1 MKQGSHRTHI
11 ALGLSLMLL
20 LSATGCARWGGLF
33 YALGGGRGQKIPA
46 EYELPPG
53 KLLILVDD
61 PKEKVTWPRARTL
74 LARYVGEE
82 LLAHEA
88 ISTVI
93 SPRSLA
99 KFRQSDSKFESYAA
113 DEIGRKLGAKTVLW
127 IEVRDFVA
135 PEEVEEISTAAKMT
149 LGIKVLTTAE
159 EVSPHGVRLWPTVG
173 SGHIVESSLNAIG
186 VNKMKGE
193 NAVAKELARRS
204 AILVGRVFYQHT
216 LGDIEDDGV

>member
-1 MKQGSHRTHI
+1 MRHSWKSSFS
-11 ALGLSLMLL
+11 LGLAVLMC
-20 LSATGCARWGGLF
+20 LSTAGCARWGALI

-61 PKEKVTWPRARTL
+61 PKERVTWPRARTL
-74 LARYVGEE
+74 LAQFTGEE
-82 LLAHEA
+82 LLEHEA
-88 ISTVI
+88 VSTII

-99 KFRQSDSKFESYAA
+99 NFRQSDSNFERYAA

-127 IEVRDFVA
+127 IEVSDFEA
-135 PEEVEEISTAAKMT
+135 PEEVEEISSAANLT
-149 LGIKVLTTAE
+149 LSIKVLTTAE
-159 EVSPHGVRLWPTVG
+159 EVSPHGVRLWPSVG
-173 SGHIVESSLNAIG
+173 SGRIVESSLNAIA
-186 VNKMKGE
+186 VNKTEGE

-204 AILVGRVFYQHT
+204 AILVARLFYEHT

>member
-1 MKQGSHRTHI
+1 MRHSWKQSL
-11 ALGLSLMLL
+11 ALALALMVCI
-20 LSATGCARWGGLF
+20 STAGCARWGALV

-46 EYELPPG
+46 EFELPPG

-61 PKEKVTWPRARTL
+61 PKERVTWPRARTL
-74 LARYVGEE
+74 LAQYTGEE
-82 LLAHEA
+82 LLEREA
-88 ISTVI
+88 VTTII

-99 KFRQSDSKFESYAA
+99 KFRQSDSNFERYAA

-135 PEEVEEISTAAKMT
+135 PEEVEEISTAAKLT
-149 LGIKVLTTAE
+149 LGIKVLTTKE
-159 EVSPHGVRLWPTVG
+159 EVSPHGVRLWPSVG
-173 SGHIVESSLNAIG
+173 SGHIIESSLNAIA
-186 VNKMKGE
+186 VNKTKGE

-204 AILVGRVFYQHT
+204 AILVARLFYQHT

>member
-1 MKQGSHRTHI
+1 MRHSWKQSL
-11 ALGLSLMLL
+11 ALALALMVGI
-20 LSATGCARWGGLF
+20 STAGCARWGALV

-46 EYELPPG
+46 EFELPPG

-61 PKEKVTWPRARTL
+61 PKERVTWPRARTL
-74 LARYVGEE
+74 LAQYTGEE
-82 LLAHEA
+82 LLEREA
-88 ISTVI
+88 VTTII

-99 KFRQSDSKFESYAA
+99 KFRQSDSNFERYAA

-135 PEEVEEISTAAKMT
+135 PEEVEEISTAAKLT
-149 LGIKVLTTAE
+149 LGIKVLTTKE
-159 EVSPHGVRLWPTVG
+159 EVSPHGVRLWPSVG
-173 SGHIVESSLNAIG
+173 SGHIIESSLNAIA
-186 VNKMKGE
+186 VNKTKGE

-204 AILVGRVFYQHT
+204 AILVARLFYQHT